1 MSDSSRRD
9 FLKSVSA
16 SGLALSAADAAFAGE
31 LGNWRQG
38 GKADPAA
45 EDYDV
50 LPGAIDREADAQRP
64 NHVEFIPRLK
74 RRQSKRSAA
83 DALIEKLDAAIF
95 AVDAINAL
103 RTAQPEFGGIRRRT
117 Q

>member
-1 MSDSSRRD
+1 GRQEEVGAWGDEDRGD
-9 FLKSVSA
+9 
-16 SGLALSAADAAFAGE
+16 ADAGFAGE

-83 DALIEKLDAAIF
+83 DALIEKLDAAIR